1 MLHEHGET
9 YLEGVFGDSRRFE
22 RGGEGPRVRRPPHR
36 RRDAPGRHPPR
47 GVRPPQCLP
56 RRGRSSRTARLG
68 EVAHQKLRED
78 FASGELDPR
87 RRP

>member
-1 MLHEHGET
+1 M
-9 YLEGVFGDSRRFE
+9 
-22 RGGEGPRVRRPPHR
+22 PP
-36 RRDAPGRHPPR
+36 PPR
-47 GVRPPQCLP
+47 EILKNP
-56 RRGRSSRTARLG
+56 RLG